1 MTGFSLSR
9 RATAAVAIVCAAILL
24 VAVNV
29 IAQHGLRSAR
39 LDLTQ
44 RHLYTLSDGS
54 KKTLARL
61 DEPIT
66 LRFYY
71 SPRIGDEVPSYGI
84 YAQPVREM
92 LQDYAALANGQVR
105 LDVLDPQPFSPT

>member
-1 MTGFSLSR
+1 MTGFSISR
-9 RATAAVAIVCAAILL
+9 RTAAAIAVVCAAVLF

-29 IAQHGLRSAR
+29 IAQHSLRSAR

-44 RHLYTLSDGS
+44 RQLYTLSDGS
-54 KKTLARL
+54 KKTLARI

-71 SPRIGDEVPSYGI
+71 SPR
-84 YAQPVREM
+84 
-92 LQDYAALANGQVR
+92 
-105 LDVLDPQPFSPT
+105 

>member
-1 MTGFSLSR
+1 MPGFAPSR
-9 RATAAVAIVCAAILL
+9 RAAAAVAIVCAAILL

-71 SPRIGDEVPSYGI
+71 SPRLGDEVPSYRI
-84 YAQPVREM
+84 YAQRVRGM
-92 LQDYAALANGQVR
+92 LEEYAALPKGKVR
-105 LDVLDPQPFSPT
+105 LA